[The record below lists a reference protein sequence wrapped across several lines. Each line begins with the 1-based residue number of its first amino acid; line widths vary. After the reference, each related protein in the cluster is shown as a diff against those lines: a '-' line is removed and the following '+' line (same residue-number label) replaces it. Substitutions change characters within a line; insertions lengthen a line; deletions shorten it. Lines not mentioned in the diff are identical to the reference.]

1 MVRMKDIATRL
12 RLSQTTVSHVLT
24 GKHEHYRISADT
36 VDRVKRAAR
45 EMGYRSNALARAFR
59 ERRAY
64 SVALAVEDLTNPFW
78 TGVAIGAEREAEA
91 QGYTLAVCNTA
102 RVEERERRV
111 VGMLREC
118 RVDGLIVSPITV
130 ADRSL
135 LDLHREG
142 RPFVQI
148 DRAVEGVDYP
158 CVRTDHLKGSLLA
171 VDHLAKRKH
180 RAIAYVGG
188 PAEIQTYAYR
198 LDGFRKALAR
208 RGLRPAAIRIIPPT
222 AADAESAAEDLLTGP
237 RRPTAIYGAN
247 LFITLGILRAIRRT
261 ALRVPDDLEIVGFD
275 DIATADLFACPVSTV
290 AQDVEAIGREA
301 FRLLLR
307 LMNGRPAA
315 REVLIPPRLIAR

>member
-1 MVRMKDIATRL
+1 MKDIAARL

-24 GKHEHYRISADT
+24 GKHEHYRISAET
-36 VDRVKRAAR
+36 VERVKRAAR

-118 RVDGLIVSPITV
+118 RVDGLIVSPITG
-130 ADRSL
+130 ADRAL
-135 LDLHREG
+135 LDLRREG

-148 DRAVEGVDYP
+148 DRAIEGVDYP
-158 CVRTDHLKGSLLA
+158 CVRTDHFKGSILA
-171 VDHLAKRKH
+171 VDHLAKRRH

-188 PAEIQTYAYR
+188 PTEIRTYAYR

-208 RGLRPAAIRIIPPT
+208 HGLKPAAIRMIPPT
-222 AADAESAAEDLLTGP
+222 AADAEAAVADLLRGP
-237 RRPTAIYGAN
+237 GRPTAIYGAN
-247 LFITLGILRAIRRT
+247 LFITIGILRAVRRT
-261 ALRVPDDLEIVGFD
+261 SLRVPDDLEIVGFD
-275 DIATADLFACPVSTV
+275 DIATADLLAFPVSTV

-301 FRLLLR
+301 FRLLLK